1 MGPPRGRPTTTPCRP
16 RQLGEQHDRR
26 DLTANRLRGFYYRR
40 ESYGGALEWGRREES
55 ARPAAPIDRGGS
67 SALAADPI
75 QQPIARA
82 VPSGRTGQK
91 GGAAD
96 TGEPTTPADRL

>member
-1 MGPPRGRPTTTPCRP
+1 MRAGP
-16 RQLGEQHDRR
+16 
-26 DLTANRLRGFYYRR
+26 A
-40 ESYGGALEWGRREES
+40 GGVS
-55 ARPAAPIDRGGS
+55 RPAAPIDRRGS

-96 TGEPTTPADRL
+96 TGGPTTPADRFTRTADLIQRTCARDLSLLDAKSPVHM